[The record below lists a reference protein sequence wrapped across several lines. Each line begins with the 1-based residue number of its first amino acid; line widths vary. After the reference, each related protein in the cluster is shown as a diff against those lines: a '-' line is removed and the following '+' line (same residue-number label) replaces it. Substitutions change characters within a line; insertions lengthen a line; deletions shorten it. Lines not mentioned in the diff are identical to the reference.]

1 MIAAWTD
8 MGPEHERYVVEAV
21 ELTRAQLEA
30 LRAKLNERERELERD
45 AERVADDAKPVSLE
59 TPIGRL
65 SRMDAIQQQQ
75 MAEARKKRV
84 QASLSMVR
92 AARARMAQDEYGHCL
107 RCEENIGFS
116 RLQARPEAPFCLSC
130 QK

>member
-1 MIAAWTD
+1 MD
-8 MGPEHERYVVEAV
+8 EP
-21 ELTRAQLEA
+21 ELTRAQLDM
-30 LRAKLNERERELERD
+30 LKVKLDERERELELD
-45 AERVADDAKPVSLE
+45 AERVAEDAKPVSLD

-84 QASLSMVR
+84 EQSLSMVR
-92 AARARMAQDEYGHCL
+92 GARSRMARAEYGFCV
-107 RCEENIGFS
+107 RCDENIGFS
-116 RLQARPEAPFCLSC
+116 RLQARPETPFCLAC

>member
-1 MIAAWTD
+1 MD
-8 MGPEHERYVVEAV
+8 EP
-21 ELTRAQLEA
+21 ELTFEQIEL
-30 LRAKLNERERELERD
+30 LREKLNERERELERD
-45 AERVADDAKPVSLE
+45 AERVAEDARPVSLD

-84 QASLSMVR
+84 EQSLSMVR
-92 AARARMAQDEYGHCL
+92 GARSRLEREEYGYCV
-107 RCEENIGFS
+107 RCDENIGFS
-116 RLQARPEAPFCLSC
+116 RLQARPETPFCLAC